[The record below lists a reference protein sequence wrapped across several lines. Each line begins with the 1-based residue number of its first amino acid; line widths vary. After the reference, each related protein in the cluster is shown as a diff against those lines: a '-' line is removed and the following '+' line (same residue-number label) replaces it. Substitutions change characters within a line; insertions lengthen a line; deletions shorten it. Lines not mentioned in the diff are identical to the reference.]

1 MKTALIG
8 FAGAGK
14 SELFAAL
21 AGTAASQTGRAMVKV
36 PEPRLAPLAELYKPP
51 KITFTEIELL
61 DLPGAAGAKG
71 GGLGDRVLNEVRPH
85 DCLLAVLDGFSGG
98 ALAGEQL
105 EAMETDFII
114 ADMAVVEKRLERIA
128 QDKKK
133 AKHLHDPEEE
143 TALLQAKEHLDR
155 QLPLRE
161 NEALLAQPKLRGFRF
176 LSAKP
181 VLWAWNVSEDKLAE
195 FSIPESVKEQNKGVV
210 HIAVSARLE
219 RELSELQDQEE
230 RQAFMSD
237 LGMERSA
244 LDLVVGGVYKLLG
257 LITFLTAGEKEV
269 RAWPLRAGQPAQEA
283 AGVIHS
289 DIQRGFIR
297 AEVLGWEDFLACKN
311 FKTAKE
317 RGLLR
322 LEGKEYIVK
331 DGDIVEFRFNV

>member
-21 AGTAASQTGRAMVKV
+21 AGPAALQAGRAMVKV
-36 PEPRLAPLAELYKPP
+36 PEPRLAPLVDLYKPP
-51 KITFTEIELL
+51 KITYTEIEFL
-61 DLPGAAGAKG
+61 DLPGTAGAKG
-71 GGLGDRVLNEVRPH
+71 GGLGDRVLNEVRPY
-85 DCLLAVLDGFSGG
+85 DCLLALLDGFSGG
-98 ALAGEQL
+98 AVAAEQL
-105 EAMETDFII
+105 QAMETDFII

-128 QDKKK
+128 QDKRK
-133 AKHLHDPEEE
+133 AKHLHDSEEE
-143 TALLQAKEHLDR
+143 SVLLQAKAHLDSER
-155 QLPLRE
+155 PLRE
-161 NEALLAQPKLRGFRF
+161 NSELLTQPKLKGFRF

-181 VLWAWNVSEDKLAE
+181 VLWAWNVAEDQLAD
-195 FSIPESVKEQNKGVV
+195 FTVPDAGPGVL

-219 RELSELQDQEE
+219 RELSEIQDQEE
-230 RQAFMSD
+230 RHAFMND

-244 LDLVVGGVYKLLG
+244 LDLVVGGVYTLLG
-257 LITFLTAGEKEV
+257 LITFLTAGDKEV

-322 LEGKEYIVK
+322 LEGKEYVVK
-331 DGDIVEFRFNV
+331 DGDIIEFRFNV

>member
-21 AGTAASQTGRAMVKV
+21 AGAAAVPSGRAMVKV
-36 PEPRLAPLAELYKPP
+36 PEPRLRPLTELYKPP

-71 GGLGDRVLNEVRPH
+71 GGLGDRVLNEVRPY
-85 DCLLAVLDGFSGG
+85 DCLLALLDGFSG
-98 ALAGEQL
+98 AAEPLDQL
-105 EAMETDFII
+105 QAMEADFLI
-114 ADMAVVEKRLERIA
+114 ADLAVVEKRLERIA

-133 AKHLHDPEEE
+133 TKLLHDPEEE
-143 TALLQAKEHLDR
+143 AALLQAKEHLDR
-155 QLPLRE
+155 ERPLRE

-181 VLWAWNVSEDKLAE
+181 VLWAWNVGEDRLADVTV
-195 FSIPESVKEQNKGVV
+195 PEAGPGMV

-219 RELSELQDQEE
+219 RELAELQDDEE
-230 RQAFMSD
+230 RQAFMQD
-237 LGMERSA
+237 LGMNRSA
-244 LDLVVGGVYKLLG
+244 LDLVVGGVYNLLG

-297 AEVLGWEDFLACKN
+297 AEVLGWEDFLACKT

-322 LEGKEYIVK
+322 LEGKEYVVR
-331 DGDIVEFRFNV
+331 DGDIIEFRFNV

>member
-8 FAGAGK
+8 FAGSGK

-21 AGTAASQTGRAMVKV
+21 AVPAALQAGRAMVKV
-36 PEPRLAPLAELYKPP
+36 PEPRLEPLVALYNPP

-61 DLPGAAGAKG
+61 DLPGAAGAKD
-71 GGLGDRVLNEVRPH
+71 GGLGDRVLNEVRPY
-85 DCLLAVLDGFSGG
+85 DCLLAVLDGFSG
-98 ALAGEQL
+98 ATNPADQL
-105 EAMETDFII
+105 QAMEADFII
-114 ADMAVVEKRLERIA
+114 ADLAVVEKRLERIA

-143 TALLQAKEHLDR
+143 AALELARKHLD
-155 QLPLRE
+155 QEQPLRLSAE
-161 NEALLAQPKLRGFRF
+161 LLAQPKLRGFRF

-181 VLWAWNVSEDKLAE
+181 VLWAWNVGEGELETFAV
-195 FSIPESVKEQNKGVV
+195 PEPAPGAL
-210 HIAVSARLE
+210 HIVVSARLE

-230 RQAFMSD
+230 RESFMQD
-237 LGMERSA
+237 LGMSHSA
-244 LDLVVGGVYKLLG
+244 LDRVVGGVYKLLG
-257 LITFLTAGEKEV
+257 LITFLTAGDKEV

-317 RGLLR
+317 RGVLR
-322 LEGKEYIVK
+322 LEGKEYVVQ

>member
-21 AGTAASQTGRAMVKV
+21 AGAAAVPSGRAMVKV
-36 PEPRLAPLAELYKPP
+36 PEPRLTPLAELYKPP

-71 GGLGDRVLNEVRPH
+71 GGLGDRVLNEVRPY
-85 DCLLAVLDGFSGG
+85 DCLLALLDGFSG
-98 ALAGEQL
+98 AAEPLDQL
-105 EAMETDFII
+105 QAMEADFLI
-114 ADMAVVEKRLERIA
+114 ADLAVVEKRLERIA

-133 AKHLHDPEEE
+133 TKLLHDPEEE
-143 TALLQAKEHLDR
+143 AALLLAKEHLDR
-155 QLPLRE
+155 ERPLRE
-161 NEALLAQPKLRGFRF
+161 NEALLALPKLRGFRF

-181 VLWAWNVSEDKLAE
+181 VLWAWNVGEDMLADVKV
-195 FSIPESVKEQNKGVV
+195 PEAGPGMV

-219 RELSELQDQEE
+219 RELAELQDDEE
-230 RQAFMSD
+230 RNAFMQD
-237 LGMERSA
+237 LGMNRSA
-244 LDLVVGGVYKLLG
+244 LDLVVGGVYNLLG

-297 AEVLGWEDFLACKN
+297 AEVLGWEDFLACKT

-322 LEGKEYIVK
+322 LEGKEYVVR
-331 DGDIVEFRFNV
+331 DGDIIEFRFNV

>member
-21 AGTAASQTGRAMVKV
+21 AGPAALQAGRAMVKV
-36 PEPRLAPLAELYKPP
+36 PEPRLRPLVDLYHPS
-51 KITFTEIELL
+51 KITFTEIEFL

-71 GGLGDRVLNEVRPH
+71 GGLGDRVLNEVRPF
-85 DCLLAVLDGFSGG
+85 DCLLAVLDGFSGAADPG
-98 ALAGEQL
+98 DQL
-105 EAMETDFII
+105 QAMEADFII

-133 AKHLHDPEEE
+133 AKHLHDAEEE
-143 TALLQAKEHLDR
+143 HALLQAKEHLDSER
-155 QLPLRE
+155 PLRE
-161 NEALLAQPKLRGFRF
+161 NTKLLAQPKLKGFRF

-181 VLWAWNVSEDKLAE
+181 VLWAWNVGEDRLGD
-195 FSIPESVKEQNKGVV
+195 FTVPEAGCGVL
-210 HIAVSARLE
+210 HLAVSARLE
-219 RELSELQDQEE
+219 RELTEIQDRDE
-230 RQAFMSD
+230 RQAFMRD
-237 LGMERSA
+237 LGVEHSA
-244 LDLVVGGVYKLLG
+244 LDRVVAGVYALLG
-257 LITFLTAGEKEV
+257 LITFLTAGDKEV
-269 RAWPLRAGQPAQEA
+269 RAWPLRAGQPALEA

-317 RGLLR
+317 RGILR

-331 DGDIVEFRFNV
+331 DGDIIEFRFNV

>member
-14 SELFAAL
+14 SDLFAAL
-21 AGTAASQTGRAMVKV
+21 AGPAALHAGRAMVKV
-36 PEPRLAPLAELYKPP
+36 PEPRLRPLADVYKPP
-51 KITFTEIELL
+51 KITFTEIEFL

-71 GGLGDRVLNEVRPH
+71 GGLGDRVLNEVRPY
-85 DCLLAVLDGFSGG
+85 DCLLALLDGFSGG
-98 ALAGEQL
+98 VAAMEQL
-105 EAMETDFII
+105 QAMEADFII

-133 AKHLHDPEEE
+133 AKYLHDPEEE
-143 TALLQAKEHLDR
+143 AALLQAKEQLDR
-155 QLPLRE
+155 ERPLRE
-161 NEALLAQPKLRGFRF
+161 SSEILAQPKLRGFRF

-181 VLWAWNVSEDKLAE
+181 VLWAWNVAEDKLAG
-195 FSIPESVKEQNKGVV
+195 FILPEAGKGIE

-219 RELSELQDQEE
+219 RELSELQNPED

-237 LGMERSA
+237 LGMDRSA
-244 LDLVVGGVYKLLG
+244 LDLVVGGVYALLG

-269 RAWPLRAGQPAQEA
+269 RAWPLRRGQPAVEA

-297 AEVLGWEDFLACKN
+297 AEVLGWDDFLACKN
-311 FKTAKE
+311 FKTAKQQ
-317 RGLLR
+317 GLLR
-322 LEGKEYIVK
+322 LEGKEYIVQ
-331 DGDIVEFRFNV
+331 DGDIIEFRFNV